1 MTSSLLARTAATLAL
16 SAVAIALVAIVALD
30 TFVIEPITERA
41 ADDEAALLVLSV
53 QTWVELPPAARPFF
67 ELELAESHDLIIS
80 QQARELP
87 LATTDAPYLSRVAD
101 RLAARLGEDIVM
113 MESDDLV
120 WANVPMA
127 GYLMQIGFS
136 PSRRNIQPLYGGIVI
151 IALGA
156 AIVML
161 TSLFIV
167 RRIARPLSRTARRA
181 ASFRGSGNFKPLP
194 EQGPEELVTLARSF
208 NTMAR
213 EVSTLMSNRTTLLAG
228 ISHDLRTP
236 LARMRVALELAADEL
251 DEDLFRRFERNLEA
265 MDELIGDALRF
276 ARGAAET
283 PVTVTLKPFLDDV
296 VASFDASVPVLW
308 QGPAELRVE
317 LAAGSFKRV
326 LHNLLSNA
334 ERYGEDARVH
344 AIAGVEDVVVSVFDH
359 GPGIPRQ
366 YRDKVFQPFFR
377 LDASRSVTTGG
388 SGLGLAIVAQLCE
401 THGWQVAVHDAPG
414 GENELRLTLPVGEHS
429 DTRV

>member
-1 MTSSLLARTAATLAL
+1 MATSSLLVRTAATLAL
-16 SAVAIALVAIVALD
+16 SATAIALVAITALD

-41 ADDEAALLVLSV
+41 ADDEAALLVLSA

-67 ELELAESHDLIIS
+67 ELELADSHDLIIS

-87 LATTDAPYLSRVAD
+87 LATTDAPYLERVAE
-101 RLAARLGEDIVM
+101 RLAARLGEDITM

-167 RRIARPLSRTARRA
+167 RRIARPLSLTARRA
-181 ASFRGSGNFKPLP
+181 ESFRGGGNFKPLP

-208 NTMAR
+208 NTMAS

-251 DEDLFRRFERNLEA
+251 DEDLYHRFERNLEA
-265 MDELIGDALRF
+265 MDELIGDALQF

-283 PVTVTLKPFLDDV
+283 AVAVTLKPFLEDV
-296 VASFDASVPVLW
+296 VASFDLEVPVRW
-308 QGPAELRVE
+308 QGPTDLRLE

-326 LHNLLSNA
+326 MHNLLSNA
-334 ERYGEDARVH
+334 ERYGRDARVT
-344 AIAGVEDVVVSVFDH
+344 AVVRERAVVVSVLDR
-359 GPGIPRQ
+359 GPGIPEE
-366 YRDKVFQPFFR
+366 YREKVFQPFFR

-401 THGWQVAVHDAPG
+401 AHRWQIDIQTTADG
-414 GENELRLTLPVGEHS
+414 DNQLRLELPLDEPVI
-429 DTRV
+429 RR